1 VTITPGALEIMDHV
15 ADLLDKPRSLDIL
28 TAQCSITCLR
38 IFCIKDENISDLFEL
53 LVLKRT
59 LVVEG

>member
-1 VTITPGALEIMDHV
+1 MDHV